1 MDDILLATD
10 NISWLETASQFLQQS
25 LQSFG
30 LVIAS
35 EKIQRQSPF
44 FYLGK
49 YIDNSTIRPQ
59 KLQIRVDNLKTLNDF
74 QKLLGDINWL
84 RPSLELT
91 TAQLE
96 PLFDILKGDS
106 DPSTSR
112 SMTPEDFKL
121 YK

>member
-1 MDDILLATD
+1 M
-10 NISWLETASQFLQQS
+10 
-25 LQSFG
+25 
-30 LVIAS
+30 
-35 EKIQRQSPF
+35 
-44 FYLGK
+44 GK